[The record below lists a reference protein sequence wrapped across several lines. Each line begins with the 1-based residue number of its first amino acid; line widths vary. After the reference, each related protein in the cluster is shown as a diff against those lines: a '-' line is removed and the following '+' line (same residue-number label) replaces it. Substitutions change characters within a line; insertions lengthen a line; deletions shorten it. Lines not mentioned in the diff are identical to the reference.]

1 MSQDDQ
7 AVVKRHYF
15 SARRRVWLVFWS
27 LLRLVIVLPIWLLA
41 LVFVIL
47 GWALSPWG
55 TGVLL
60 SQAEQRDWI
69 QLESHQGSL
78 FEHLELE
85 GFGLDVAGM
94 SVSLGEFE
102 LSWAEDCVLSGRLC
116 IDTLRIADA
125 DIRLPAGTDTP
136 EEKEDS
142 APLEDIR
149 LPFPIELR
157 ELVFDNINIRLA
169 NGTRIGWE
177 SFTSAISAQDSH
189 VQIAP
194 THLERPRVYLPPS
207 PGVLLAG
214 GGTGAVSSA
223 AIDAAIALQ
232 TPIEVAPTASFEET
246 LAAREP
252 IVLPEVRLPIS
263 LELPSLRIHELEL
276 TGATE
281 YVVNDLQLGLKAEG
295 SDVTL
300 TQLDITTPDASAQ
313 MTADLSLTGQ
323 YPLSAQLDA
332 QLFLPELIPELAGE
346 QISLKLEGAANDLTA
361 TLNAQGPVN
370 ADLTANIN
378 ALAPTLP
385 FRITLD
391 SEQVQWPLA
400 LASASASTA
409 DNPEGTPPEPYVLD
423 GLSLSAEGDLTGY
436 DVDLQVAAQGPS
448 VPASRIALTGQGD
461 LGSLRWAP
469 LSLAVNESQL
479 SSRGTV
485 SWEEALSV
493 DAILELSEVNPN
505 DLFPSVEGRLNGM
518 LDVSVRQEGE
528 RWTVALPVL
537 DISGEL
543 QGYPLTLKAALNADS
558 ALNVDL
564 QQLAFSQGE
573 NRLNARGRISPESM
587 DVEADID
594 LRGLDTLAPDLQGAL
609 TGQIQASGSLEQ
621 PQIAAALEG
630 RNLQFG
636 ENRLSALQ
644 LNADISGIE
653 DPSMNIRLDAS
664 DVAAGGQS
672 LERINLVLDGRLSQH
687 RLTLDVA
694 GGADNEL
701 LESATLAIDGQFD
714 QPGQRYQATL
724 TPLEVVSEFGTI
736 SLENALDLAYRLD
749 SGVASLSPF
758 CLRRSE
764 GGVVCSEQAVNASAE
779 SGEAVLSITEVPMQ
793 MLAPFL
799 PEGWSLVGDTTADL
813 TASWRQG
820 GADWQTDFGL
830 DSSLEITAVND
841 FGQPVV
847 LPRLSLEAQVD
858 ANPRLIEANASLAL
872 GDAGDIN
879 LTLGVN
885 DPLGQAGLE
894 GNLSVNRV
902 RLAPYRPMVV
912 GLGTMEGQLDGNVRI
927 AGSVEQ
933 PDLQGQLSLKQ
944 LQVAGANLPFVIP
957 DGEINVDFTG
967 NSGRIGGYVDAERG
981 RLNIQGEAI
990 WPEGDDWGISVDLD
1004 ATQNPLLITLPQ
1016 FGRLEAA
1023 PDIRIRVTPDRLQVR
1038 GDVTVP
1044 WARLEAGELPSSA
1057 IGPSSDEIIITE
1069 RDDREAEQRAEQL
1082 AVQQA
1087 ANGGPSAAETLE
1099 QGGMAMDVQLNV
1111 ILGQDMQLSAYGL
1124 DSRLQGTLEVNQ
1136 DSGGLQLFGDVN
1148 LVDGR
1153 FQSFGQDLIIQRG
1166 KILFSGP
1173 PGAPSLDFEAIRN
1186 PEITQDD
1193 VIAGVKVTGLAE
1205 APNLAIFSTPAMDE
1219 TRALSYLLRGRAPDE
1234 SGGGFDSAV
1243 ATALISMS
1251 LGRTGGAVGSI
1262 GQAFGVDDL
1271 RLDTTGAGDNSQVAL
1286 SGQLTDDISVSY
1298 GVGIFTPIAELT
1310 LRYTLWRDLY
1320 LQAVSGANQAVDLIY
1335 QFNRSGN
1342 PTTFEAR

>member
-15 SARRRVWLVFWS
+15 SARKRVWLMFWG
-27 LLRLVIVLPIWLLA
+27 LLRLVIVLPVWLLA

-78 FEHLELE
+78 FERLELQ
-85 GFGLDVAGM
+85 GFRLEIAGM

-102 LSWAEDCVLSGRLC
+102 ISWAEDCVLSGRLC
-116 IDTLRIADA
+116 IDTLRVTDT
-125 DIRLPAGTDTP
+125 DIRLPAGTDAP
-136 EEKEDS
+136 EEKETS
-142 APLEDIR
+142 APLEEIR

-157 ELVFDNINIRLA
+157 ELVFDNINVRLA
-169 NGTRIGWE
+169 DGTRIGWE
-177 SFTSAISAQDSH
+177 RFTSAISAQESRIR
-189 VQIAP
+189 IAP

-214 GGTGAVSSA
+214 DGSGFVSSA

-232 TPIEVAPTASFEET
+232 TPIEAPSTASLEET
-246 LAAREP
+246 LTAREP

-263 LELPSLRIHELEL
+263 LELPSLSIHEFEL

-281 YVVNDLQLGLKAEG
+281 YVVNDLQLGLIAEG
-295 SDVTL
+295 NDVTL
-300 TQLDITTPDASAQ
+300 TQLDVTTPDATAQ
-313 MTADLSLTGQ
+313 MTANVALTGQ

-332 QLFLPELIPELAGE
+332 ELFLPELMPELAGE
-346 QISLKLEGAANDLTA
+346 QISLQLEGAANDLTA
-361 TLNAQGPVN
+361 TLNAQGPVS
-370 ADLTANIN
+370 ADLTANID

-391 SEQVQWPLA
+391 SEQLQWPLA
-400 LASASASTA
+400 TVSPLPKTA
-409 DNPEGTPPEPYVLD
+409 DDTENAPPEPYVLD
-423 GLSLSAEGDLTGY
+423 GLSLTAEGDLKGY
-436 DVDLQVAAQGPS
+436 NVDLQVAAQGPS
-448 VPASRIALTGQGD
+448 VPESRIALTGQGD
-461 LGSLRWAP
+461 LYSFRWAP
-469 LSLAVNESQL
+469 LSLTVSESQL
-479 SSRGTV
+479 SSRGSV
-485 SWEEALSV
+485 YWEEALSV
-493 DAILELSEVNPN
+493 DAIIELSQVNPN
-505 DLFPSVEGRLNGM
+505 DLIPSVEGRLDGS
-518 LDVSVRQEGE
+518 LDVSVRQQGE
-528 RWTVALPVL
+528 KWTVALPVL

-543 QGYPLTLKAALNADS
+543 QGYPLTLNAALNADS

-573 NRLNARGRISPESM
+573 NRLNASGRISPDSM
-587 DVEADID
+587 DIAAEID

-621 PQIAAALEG
+621 PQIAADLEG
-630 RNLQFG
+630 KDLQFG

-653 DPSMNIRLDAS
+653 DPNMNIRLDSS
-664 DVAAGGQS
+664 DIAAGGQS
-672 LERINLVLDGRLSQH
+672 LERINLALDGQLSNH
-687 RLTLDVA
+687 RLTLDIA
-694 GGADNEL
+694 GGAGNEL

-724 TPLEVVSEFGTI
+724 TPLEVVSEFGTV
-736 SLENALDLAYRLD
+736 SLENALNLAYRLD
-749 SGVASLSPF
+749 TGEASLSPF

-764 GGVVCSEQAVNASAE
+764 GGVVCSEQAVTASAE
-779 SGEAVLSITEVPMQ
+779 AGDAVLSVTEVPMQ

-799 PEGWSLVGDTTADL
+799 PEGWSLVGDTTAEL
-813 TASWRQG
+813 AASWRQG
-820 GADWQTDFGL
+820 GADWQADFDL
-830 DSSLEITAVND
+830 NSSLEITALND

-847 LPRLSLEAQVD
+847 LPRLRLETQVD
-858 ANPRLIEANASLAL
+858 ANPRQVEANASLAL
-872 GDAGDIN
+872 GDTGNIN
-879 LTLGVN
+879 LTLGVS

-912 GLGTMEGQLDGNVRI
+912 GLETMKGQLDGNVRI
-927 AGSVEQ
+927 AGSVKQ

-944 LQVAGANLPFVIP
+944 LQVAGANLPLVIP
-957 DGEINVDFTG
+957 DGEVNVDFDG

-981 RLNIQGEAI
+981 RLNIQGDAV
-990 WPEGDDWGISVDLD
+990 WPADDDWGISIDLN
-1004 ATQNPLLITLPQ
+1004 ATQNPLLIALPQ

-1044 WARLEAGELPSSA
+1044 WARLEAGELPRSA
-1057 IGPSSDEIIITE
+1057 VGPSSDEIIITE

-1082 AVQQA
+1082 AAELA
-1087 ANGGPSAAETLE
+1087 ANAGSTAAETLE
-1099 QGGMAMDVQLNV
+1099 KGGMTMDVQLNIV
-1111 ILGQDMQLSAYGL
+1111 LGQDMQLSAYGL

-1153 FQSFGQDLIIQRG
+1153 FQSFGQDLIIRRG

-1186 PEITQDD
+1186 PDITQDD

-1205 APNLAIFSTPAMDE
+1205 APNLAIFSNPAMDE

-1251 LGRTGGAVGSI
+1251 LGKTGGAVGSI
-1262 GQAFGVDDL
+1262 GQAFGINDL

-1320 LQAVSGANQAVDLIY
+1320 LQAVSGASQAVDLIY
-1335 QFNRSGN
+1335 QFSRSGN